1 MMMLQIS
8 DTVAISL
15 GEIEITAVRA
25 QGAGGQNVNKVST
38 AVHLRFD
45 IRASSLPDFYK
56 DRLLLLKDKRITG
69 DGVIVIKAQRYRN
82 QDQNR
87 EDALLRLQKLIQ
99 SAARSP
105 RKRKPTRPTVGS
117 QEKRLERKTRR
128 GRIKSARG
136 KVAIEPS

>member
-1 MMMLQIS
+1 MLQIS

-45 IRASSLPDFYK
+45 IRASSLPDLYKERLLALK
-56 DRLLLLKDKRITG
+56 DRRIAG
-69 DGVIVIKAQRYRN
+69 EGVIVIKAQRHRT

-87 EDALLRLQKLIQ
+87 EDALMRLRMLIQ
-99 SAARSP
+99 SAVQLP
-105 RKRKPTRPTVGS
+105 VKRKPTRPTAGS
-117 QEKRLERKTRR
+117 REKRLERKIRR
-128 GRIKSARG
+128 GRIKSERG
-136 KVAIEPS
+136 RVEIEPS

>member
-1 MMMLQIS
+1 MMLQIS

-15 GEIEITAVRA
+15 GEIEISAIRA

-56 DRLLLLKDKRITG
+56 DRLLMLKDKRITG
-69 DGVIVIKAQRYRN
+69 EGVIVIKAQRYRN

-87 EDALLRLQKLIQ
+87 EDALMRLRTLIQ
-99 SAARSP
+99 SAAQSP

-128 GRIKSARG
+128 GRIKSERG
-136 KVAIEPS
+136 KVEIEPS

>member
-1 MMMLQIS
+1 MMLQIS

-15 GEIEITAVRA
+15 GEIEISAIRA

-87 EDALLRLQKLIQ
+87 EDALMRLQQLIQ
-99 SAARSP
+99 NAARSP

-136 KVAIEPS
+136 KIQIEPA